1 MTYLRRIIILACLLL
16 TGCTGLPDGIEPVKN
31 FDLQRYMG
39 RWYEIARLD
48 HSFERELEAVT
59 AEYSVR
65 EDGGIRVINTGRN
78 SKTGVTE
85 QAEGRAYFNGESDI
99 GHLKVSFFGPFFS
112 SYVIFDLD
120 QQDYQ
125 YAFVSGYNKD
135 YLWLLARQPRVS
147 QDLIQHFK
155 RRATALGFDTKQL
168 IFVAHNET

>member
-1 MTYLRRIIILACLLL
+1 MTYLRHVIILACLLL
-16 TGCTGLPDGIEPVKN
+16 TGCTGLPDGVEPVKN
-31 FDLQRYMG
+31 FDLQRYLG

-59 AEYSVR
+59 AEYSVL

-147 QDLIQHFK
+147 QDIIQHFK

-168 IFVAHNET
+168 IFVAHNEA

>member
-1 MTYLRRIIILACLLL
+1 MTYLRRVIILACLLL
-16 TGCTGLPDGIEPVKN
+16 TGCTGLPDGIEPVKD

-85 QAEGRAYFNGESDI
+85 QAEGRAYFDGESDI

-112 SYVIFDLD
+112 SYVIFDLI
-120 QQDYQ
+120 
-125 YAFVSGYNKD
+125 SKIISMH
-135 YLWLLARQPRVS
+135 LSLATIKITYGCSPGS
-147 QDLIQHFK
+147 Q
-155 RRATALGFDTKQL
+155 GFHKILVQ
-168 IFVAHNET
+168 F

>member
-85 QAEGRAYFNGESDI
+85 QAEGRAYFDGESDI
-99 GHLKVSFFGPFFS
+99 GHLKVSFWSFF
-112 SYVIFDLD
+112 
-120 QQDYQ
+120 
-125 YAFVSGYNKD
+125 
-135 YLWLLARQPRVS
+135 
-147 QDLIQHFK
+147 
-155 RRATALGFDTKQL
+155 
-168 IFVAHNET
+168 